1 MKLVIIKER
10 IFFLVLSLGVL
21 VHCGCYRQQ
30 DWGEGRLFSL
40 FADVEI
46 KMGARFGMFSGKV
59 IFVFANLDLCLEFG
73 KVYGIHI
80 IPKSVFFIAW
90 FGVCV

>member
-1 MKLVIIKER
+1 
-10 IFFLVLSLGVL
+10 
-21 VHCGCYRQQ
+21 
-30 DWGEGRLFSL
+30 
-40 FADVEI
+40 
-46 KMGARFGMFSGKV
+46 MGARFGMFSGKV
-59 IFVFANLDLCLEFG
+59 IFVFANVDLCLEFG